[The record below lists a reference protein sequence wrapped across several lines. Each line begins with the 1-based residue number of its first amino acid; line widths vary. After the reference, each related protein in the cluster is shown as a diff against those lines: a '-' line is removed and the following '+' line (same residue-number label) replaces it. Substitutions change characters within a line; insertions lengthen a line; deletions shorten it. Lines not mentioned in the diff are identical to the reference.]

1 MGRLVEYRVINI
13 KFHIGLLILSI
24 ALVTAV
30 YVTEIDIISN
40 VVSEGRI
47 FVYLIATGGY
57 LFLLNTFGMNY
68 VQKTIQNNAKKLCDR
83 TDKQSNVLSEQV
95 GIEAEL
101 EMSKVQLEVR
111 NKELEKI
118 VISLETTINKAETA
132 TKAKSDFMANISH
145 ELRTPMNSIL
155 SF

>member
-1 MGRLVEYRVINI
+1 
-13 KFHIGLLILSI
+13 
-24 ALVTAV
+24 
-30 YVTEIDIISN
+30 
-40 VVSEGRI
+40 
-47 FVYLIATGGY
+47 
-57 LFLLNTFGMNY
+57 MNY